1 MHQFD
6 YARPAGLDEALELL
20 GRPGGDAK
28 ILAGGQSLVPL
39 LNYRLARP
47 RLVVDIG
54 RLPLAGIA
62 VAGGRVRI
70 GALTRYHALEESADL
85 ARHAALVAE
94 AARLVG
100 NVRVRSLGTL
110 GGSLAHAD
118 PAGEMPLAMLALDA
132 EVTARSVRGS
142 RRLRARDLFTGYLTT
157 ALEEGELLTE
167 IEMDDTRGQG
177 AAVEELARRAGD
189 FALVAV
195 AAVLGVD
202 RRGRVDDARLAYG
215 GVGPVPRRS
224 PRAEDALRGHEPGAD
239 RLAAA
244 ARAARAEIIPGGDAF
259 ASAAYRSLLVEVLTR
274 RALTRATARAL
285 EVA

>member
-1 MHQFD
+1 MHPFE
-6 YARPAGLDEALELL
+6 YARPASLDEALELL
-20 GRPGGDAK
+20 AGAGGEAK
-28 ILAGGQSLVPL
+28 VLAGGQSLVPL

-54 RLPLAGIA
+54 RLSLAGVA

-70 GALTRYHALEESADL
+70 GALTRYQALEDSPEV

-100 NVRVRSLGTL
+100 NVRVRSLGTV

-118 PAGEMPLAMLALDA
+118 PAAEMPMVMLALDA
-132 EVTARSVRGS
+132 AVTARSARGT
-142 RRLRARDLFTGYLTT
+142 RRLAARELFTGYLTT
-157 ALEEGELLTE
+157 ALEDGEILTE
-167 IEMDDTRGQG
+167 IELPDTRGKG
-177 AAVEELARRAGD
+177 AAVEETARRAGD

-195 AAVLGVD
+195 AAVVGVD
-202 RRGRVDDARLAYG
+202 GRGRVDDARLAYA
-215 GVGPVPRRS
+215 GVGPAPRRAA
-224 PRAEDALRGHEPGAD
+224 RAEDALRGHEPVAE

-244 ARAARAEIIPGGDAF
+244 ARAARAEIVPAGDPF

-274 RALTRATARAL
+274 RALARATARAL